1 MLKNRLI
8 ASLLIKDGLI
18 VQSQNSKVFTNWLP
32 RFPIE
37 FVAKWDVDEIVL
49 LDISASKKGKRI
61 SSKIIERI
69 SITVTC
75 L

>member
-18 VQSQNSKVFTNWLP
+18 VQSIGFKKYLPIGKP

-49 LDISASKKGKRI
+49 LDISATKKGK
-61 SSKIIERI
+61 KILNHNR
-69 SITVTC
+69 
-75 L
+75 